1 MTSKFKVLSDREH
14 LLLRPSMYIGSIS
27 NEQETLK
34 FINHEEQIYNINK
47 GLLKIIDEIIDNS
60 IDETLRNDFKVG
72 NKIDVKCHKIDDET
86 FEIVVSDN
94 GKGIPNTLITTSY
107 E

>member
-34 FINHEEQIYNINK
+34 FLNHDEQTYNVNK
-47 GLLKIIDEIIDNS
+47 GLLKMSCMN
-60 IDETLRNDFKVG
+60 
-72 NKIDVKCHKIDDET
+72 
-86 FEIVVSDN
+86 
-94 GKGIPNTLITTSY
+94 
-107 E
+107 